1 MAFLSDLWGK
11 VKTTGGTVLTNVNG
25 PS

>member
-25 PS
+25 PE